1 MGSIL
6 IKNLVNING
15 VKLAVINVTNLTFYE
30 NQNSVLSSGCDCV
43 VTARQCLNVFRET
56 EQDLQRFSIMLSEV

>member
-30 NQNSVLSSGCDCV
+30 NQNSVLSSGCDGV
-43 VTARQCLNVFRET
+43 VTTRQCPVFRET